1 MFLFALAPKYKLQ
14 SRLFPFRL
22 YKPPL
27 HLVME
32 FANHPSAPF
41 IADAGSEQ
49 DWARQLVAQQ
59 IHMTDSKGSGLLP
72 LRRRSAVALKRR
84 ASSDLRHRPENSP
97 SGVSKRRRVE
107 RLVRIINKPINPE
120 DRSKSAADWGQML
133 KLSTNNLQ
141 GLYANMTHQ
150 NLAPAAGRLLGDRF
164 PQRVA
169 DSDHNLMAARAMH
182 HAAGCCSEGGQDEDE
197 DEACS
202 SSSGE
207 DTADWAETDSS
218 SDDQP
223 ATPDTAQ
230 MDEDSDVDVE
240 LGAASFHTAEAS

>member
-1 MFLFALAPKYKLQ
+1 
-14 SRLFPFRL
+14 
-22 YKPPL
+22 
-27 HLVME
+27 ME

-41 IADAGSEQ
+41 IADAVSEQ
-49 DWARQLVAQQ
+49 DWARQHVDQQ
-59 IHMTDSKGSGLLP
+59 THMTDSKGSGLLP

-84 ASSDLRHRPENSP
+84 ASSDARHRPEDSP

-107 RLVRIINKPINPE
+107 RPVRVTSKPLSPA
-120 DRSKSAADWGQML
+120 DRARSAADWEQML

-141 GLYANMTHQ
+141 GLYAGMMDKNP
-150 NLAPAAGRLLGDRF
+150 APAAGLLLGDRF

-169 DSDHNLMAARAMH
+169 DSDRNLMASRAMH
-182 HAAGCCSEGGQDEDE
+182 HAAGCCSEGGLDD
-197 DEACS
+197 DDACS

-207 DTADWAETDSS
+207 DTADWAESDSS

-230 MDEDSDVDVE
+230 MDEDSDVDGE
-240 LGAASFHTAEAS
+240 LGIFNFHMAGAS